1 MGKLTSLHEW
11 VRVSVAA
18 RECRH
23 ASKRAGASL
32 REVPMGVFS
41 RAC

>member
-1 MGKLTSLHEW
+1 MGKLTFCTR